1 MAAESTVAGGLQPV
15 AGASPPRR
23 PRRREDW
30 RDKHL
35 RACVECGRVWRRRR
49 RRTCPGCGSD
59 RSICLTC
66 DRAWPEDKIRPCPH
80 PGEDVRR
87 LVKACAGD
95 WEWARRALAAA
106 GGDLVR
112 ARVMVER
119 RRPQGEGMPVDGEVL
134 RRLIQAA
141 GGVRVRDLSD
151 APGRR
156 RRCAAAWRLSPTR
169 TA

>member
-1 MAAESTVAGGLQPV
+1 MGRSAKRGVDPGGGLGEGTHAAPGLPFSDP
-15 AGASPPRR
+15 AGDGVR
-23 PRRREDW
+23 PLPQRSRRREDW

-35 RACVECGRVWRRRR
+35 RACVACGRVWRRRR
-49 RRTCPGCGSD
+49 RRTCPDCGSD

-87 LVKACAGD
+87 LVKACGGD

-112 ARVMVER
+112 ALVMVER
-119 RRPQGEGMPVDGEVL
+119 RFQ
-134 RRLIQAA
+134 RRENGL
-141 GGVRVRDLSD
+141 
-151 APGRR
+151 
-156 RRCAAAWRLSPTR
+156 
-169 TA
+169 